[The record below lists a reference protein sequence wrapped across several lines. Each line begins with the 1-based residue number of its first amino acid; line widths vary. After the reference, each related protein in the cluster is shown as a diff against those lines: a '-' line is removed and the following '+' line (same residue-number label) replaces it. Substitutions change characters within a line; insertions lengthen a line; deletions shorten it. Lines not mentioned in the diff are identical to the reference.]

1 MARATARKR
10 ALNTLYEADE
20 KGQDFLSLL
29 AERIEEPGAQ
39 TPLPDYAI
47 EIVRG
52 VADHRREIDY
62 MLNEHSTGWKVRRM
76 AVVDRN
82 ILRIAAWEIIFNDD
96 VPDRVAIDE
105 ALGLAKT
112 LSDGDSPA
120 FIHGLLSAIC
130 DDTEGREAILH
141 PDAQPSDDGQE
152 PGEPA
157 GEASHAEAETGD
169 SEESEDDDI
178 ADGVD
183 FDDMTFD
190 DVSDDVAE
198 AASEQTSDPQA
209 GQQDGESTSK

>member
-1 MARATARKR
+1 M
-10 ALNTLYEADE
+10 
-20 KGQDFLSLL
+20 
-29 AERIEEPGAQ
+29 
-39 TPLPDYAI
+39 
-47 EIVRG
+47 
-52 VADHRREIDY
+52 
-62 MLNEHSTGWKVRRM
+62 
-76 AVVDRN
+76 
-82 ILRIAAWEIIFNDD
+82 
-96 VPDRVAIDE
+96 
-105 ALGLAKT
+105 
-112 LSDGDSPA
+112 SDGDSPA

-141 PDAQPSDDGQE
+141 PENDEPDAQPSDDGQE

-209 GQQDGESTSK
+209 SPQVNDENQPNCRWGASPPTVKVGTNILRK

>member
-1 MARATARKR
+1 MRRTRR
-10 ALNTLYEADE
+10 DRISCP
-20 KGQDFLSLL
+20 FLLSASKSL
-29 AERIEEPGAQ
+29 
-39 TPLPDYAI
+39 
-47 EIVRG
+47 
-52 VADHRREIDY
+52 
-62 MLNEHSTGWKVRRM
+62 VRRPRFPTTPSRSC
-76 AVVDRN
+76 AASPITGVRSTTCSTS
-82 ILRIAAWEIIFNDD
+82 IPPGGRFAAWEIIFNDD

-141 PDAQPSDDGQE
+141 PENDEPDAQPSDDGQE

-169 SEESEDDDI
+169 SEASEDDDI

-183 FDDMTFD
+183 FDDMTFG

-198 AASEQTSDPQA
+198 AASEQTADPQA